1 MTRSRRMSA
10 RKTIPNTPVA
20 RRRRIADI
28 LATQRV
34 KSQGQLERLLADDG
48 LEVTQAT
55 LSRDLEDLGAVKIRD
70 DEGALVYAVP
80 EGSMGRSGMPGPAEI
95 MSEGRL
101 ARLCEEL
108 LISANP
114 SANLVVVRTP
124 PGAAQF
130 FASALDHAALEGVI
144 GTIAGDDT
152 VLLISADPVGGP
164 GLASYL
170 ASLAEGAG
178 RRPADD

>member
-1 MTRSRRMSA
+1 MS
-10 RKTIPNTPVA
+10 KSIPNTPVA
-20 RRRRIADI
+20 RRRRIVEL
-28 LATQRV
+28 LAKEQV
-34 KSQGQLERLLADDG
+34 KSQGQLERLLSDDG

-55 LSRDLEDLGAVKIRD
+55 LSRDLEEVGAVKIRD
-70 DEGALVYAVP
+70 EQGALMYAVP
-80 EGSMGRSGMPGPAEI
+80 EGVVGVGGRPNAAEI
-95 MSEGRL
+95 LPESRL

-130 FASALDHAALEGVI
+130 FASALDQAEIEGLI

-152 VLLISADPVGGP
+152 VLVISADPVGGP
-164 GLASYL
+164 GLARYL
-170 ASLAEGAG
+170 TGLAEGAY
-178 RRPADD
+178 RRSNDA